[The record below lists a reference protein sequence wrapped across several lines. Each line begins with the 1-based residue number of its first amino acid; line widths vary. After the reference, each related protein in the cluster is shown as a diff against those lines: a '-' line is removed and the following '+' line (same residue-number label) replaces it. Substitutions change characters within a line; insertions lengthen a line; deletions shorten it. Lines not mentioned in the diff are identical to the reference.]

1 MTNQGN
7 MTPPKVHNHFSEND
21 PKETEICDFSNEFN
35 VVVFSLKFSEL
46 QENTDRQVNEI
57 RTTIYE
63 QSITLNREVEI
74 IEKNQTEIL
83 ELKNTTNEME
93 NVKESINKQM
103 KESVKYKTKP

>member
-46 QENTDRQVNEI
+46 QENTDNVMKSGKQYTKI
-57 RTTIYE
+57 R
-63 QSITLNREVEI
+63 LAKR
-74 IEKNQTEIL
+74 
-83 ELKNTTNEME
+83 
-93 NVKESINKQM
+93 
-103 KESVKYKTKP
+103 